1 MGQLFSVLR
10 SWQCFGAEC
19 HGSCMDDQCCT
30 FDFARDAQAPAEE
43 ELDLPYIHYRKQG

>member
-10 SWQCFGAEC
+10 SWQCFGAERHSNC
-19 HGSCMDDQCCT
+19 CDDFCI
-30 FDFARDAQAPAEE
+30 FEFHRDAQASEEE